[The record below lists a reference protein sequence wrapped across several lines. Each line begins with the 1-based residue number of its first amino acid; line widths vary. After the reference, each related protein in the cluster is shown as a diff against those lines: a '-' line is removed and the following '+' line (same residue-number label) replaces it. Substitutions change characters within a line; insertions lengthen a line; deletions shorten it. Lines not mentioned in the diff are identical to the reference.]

1 MLFHIRDLQR
11 SLELGYRVGGGKGDS
26 TLKDQEKSQANFT
39 NTLRSAFSTQFG
51 KFGGTLDFLN
61 SKLTAMIEHPTGYSP
76 EALATMRTQATEG
89 TATSY
94 SQAEQARHAAEAAR
108 GGSQLPSG
116 VNAQLEAA
124 NANAGAATNE
134 ASQQQITLG
143 NEQLKEDNYNRAI
156 AALSGVAQTE
166 NPAGL
171 AANAT
176 GSAEAVGQLGTAY
189 KNSQSSQ
196 LLSALG
202 GIAGGAASA
211 AAGAFAGPAG
221 AALAKKI

>member
-61 SKLTAMIEHPTGYSP
+61 SKLTAMIDHPTGYSP
-76 EALATMRTQATEG
+76 EALAAM
-89 TATSY
+89 
-94 SQAEQARHAAEAAR
+94 QAEQALHASEAAR

-134 ASQQQITLG
+134 ASQQQITLN

-196 LLSALG
+196 LLGALG
-202 GIAGGAASA
+202 GIAGAAGT
-211 AAGAFAGPAG
+211 AAGAYFTGG
-221 AALAKKI
+221 ASLALKAKT

>member
-26 TLKDQEKSQANFT
+26 TLKDQEKSQSNFT
-39 NTLRSAFSTQFG
+39 NTLRNAFSAQFG
-51 KFGGTLDFLN
+51 KFGSTLDFLN

-76 EALATMRTQATEG
+76 EALAAMRTQATEG
-89 TATSY
+89 TARSFG
-94 SQAEQARHAAEAAR
+94 QAEQALHASEAAR

-116 VNAQLEAA
+116 VDAQLEAA

-143 NEQLKEDNYNRAI
+143 NEQLKQENYNRAI

-166 NPAGL
+166 NPNGL
-171 AANAT
+171 AAAET
-176 GSAEAVGQLGTAY
+176 GAAESVGTLGTAY
-189 KNSQSSQ
+189 KNTQSSQ

-202 GIAGGAASA
+202 GVVGGGLSSAVGNGGAITK
-211 AAGAFAGPAG
+211 AFG
-221 AALAKKI
+221 